1 MKTIGIIP
9 ARYASTR
16 FPGKPLAQLAGRPI
30 IQHVYER
37 VLQASSIDRA
47 VIATDDE
54 RIAEAARRF
63 GAEVAM
69 TAADHPSGTDRCAEV
84 AAALPAGSIVVNIQG
99 DEPFISPRQIDR
111 VVAPLVE
118 NHLPISTLAKRIQQR
133 EALFNSNVVKV
144 VVGKEG
150 RALYF
155 SRSAIPHLRGIPPE
169 QWLQHAVFLK
179 HIGLYGFQRDSLLE
193 IVALP
198 RGQYEQA
205 ESLEQLRWL
214 EAGYPIQVLE
224 TTEETLG
231 IDTPEDL
238 ERAAVIYQNENPNT
252 L

>member
-1 MKTIGIIP
+1 MKTVGIIP

-16 FPGKPLAQLAGRPI
+16 FPGKPLAQLAGRPV
-30 IQHVYER
+30 IQHVHER

-47 VIATDDE
+47 IIATDDD
-54 RIAEAARRF
+54 RIAAAARRF

-69 TAADHPSGTDRCAEV
+69 TAPTHPSGTDRCAEV
-84 AAALPAGSIVVNIQG
+84 AADLPAGTVVVNIQG
-99 DEPFISPRQIDR
+99 DEPFIQPRQIDS
-111 VVAPLVE
+111 VARPLLE
-118 NHLPISTLAKRIQQR
+118 QNQSISTLAKRIQHQ
-133 EALFNSNVVKV
+133 ETLFNSNVVKV
-144 VVGKEG
+144 VVGKGG

-155 SRSAIPHLRGIPPE
+155 SRSAIPYLRGIPPE

-179 HIGLYGFQRDSLLE
+179 HIGLYGFQRETLLE
-193 IVALP
+193 VVKLP
-198 RGQYEQA
+198 RGRYEQA

-224 TTEETLG
+224 TEQETIG

-238 ERAAVIYQNENPNT
+238 ERAAAIYRNENPNT